1 MDTDKTSDV
10 GEDRMRVV
18 SYRHIRGHVYEVVTE
33 SRKYGRVSQRV
44 LVLPGSAIQGES
56 DDR

>member
-1 MDTDKTSDV
+1 
-10 GEDRMRVV
+10 MRVV